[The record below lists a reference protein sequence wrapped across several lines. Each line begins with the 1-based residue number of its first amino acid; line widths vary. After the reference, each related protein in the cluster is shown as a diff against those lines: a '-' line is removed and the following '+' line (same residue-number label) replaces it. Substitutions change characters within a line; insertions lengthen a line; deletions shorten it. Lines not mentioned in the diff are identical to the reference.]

1 MRIPRR
7 IASFPRLPAFALA
20 IVAGALAAVPGC
32 GPRAAVREGLVGAA
46 THRSLAA
53 PAAEAQL
60 PRVLVFSRTLGFRHK
75 SIPDGIAA
83 LREIGAG
90 RWETDA
96 TEDASAIAPAN
107 LARYRAVVFLS
118 TTGNILDADQQQALE
133 GFVRAGGGWVGIHAA
148 ADTEYEWPWY
158 GRLAGAWFLGHPKVQ
173 QATVRVE
180 DRTHPST
187 AMLPPEWVRTDE
199 WYSFRRNP
207 RADVHVLA
215 TLDERTY
222 DPEKTPMGADHP
234 VAWFHEFEGGRSW
247 YTAGGHTAESFR
259 EALFRE
265 HLRGGIEWAI
275 GPARE
280 GGRPSPAAA
289 LPSARHAGP
298 PARVALAAAAL
309 AAQSGRQGPPPA
321 EAQSPRGSSNR
332 TRLLLAGALLAV
344 AVGAGALRNG
354 VKAPLLAAAFPGLGH
369 LSLGYRRR
377 GLLAMAG
384 VTGMFVTGLLVG
396 GVDAVDSEEDAP
408 WFIAQSL
415 NGPIA
420 FAADMVNQQ
429 VVKTGRAGELLPT
442 HPPVDSLGRQ
452 AQGQHFVS
460 SLKGIGAANEF
471 GTLFIALGGMVNLV
485 LVLDASRRERAASPG
500 A

>member
-1 MRIPRR
+1 MRTPRR
-7 IASFPRLPAFALA
+7 IASFLPLPALALA
-20 IVAGALAAVPGC
+20 IVAAALAAVPGC
-32 GPRAAVREGLVGAA
+32 GPRAAVREGLLGAA
-46 THRSLAA
+46 SHRSSAS
-53 PAAEAQL
+53 PAAEAEL

-96 TEDASAIAPAN
+96 TEDASAFTPGN

-118 TTGNILDADQQQALE
+118 TTGNVLDAGQQQALE

-158 GRLAGAWFLGHPKVQ
+158 GRLAGAWFLGHPKIQ
-173 QATVRVE
+173 PATVRVE
-180 DRTHPST
+180 DRSHPST
-187 AMLPPEWVRTDE
+187 SMLPEQWVRTDE

-222 DPEKTPMGADHP
+222 DPERTPMGADHP

-259 EALFRE
+259 EPLFRE

-275 GPARE
+275 GPARAS
-280 GGRPSPAAA
+280 GAPSPAVPTSTRGAA
-289 LPSARHAGP
+289 S

-332 TRLLLAGALLAV
+332 TRLLLAGALIAV

-384 VTGMFVTGLLVG
+384 VLGMFVTGLLVG

-420 FAADMVNQQ
+420 FAADVVNQQ

-485 LVLDASRRERAASPG
+485 LVLDASRRERAPSPR

>member
-1 MRIPRR
+1 
-7 IASFPRLPAFALA
+7 
-20 IVAGALAAVPGC
+20 
-32 GPRAAVREGLVGAA
+32 
-46 THRSLAA
+46 
-53 PAAEAQL
+53 
-60 PRVLVFSRTLGFRHK
+60 
-75 SIPDGIAA
+75 
-83 LREIGAG
+83 
-90 RWETDA
+90 
-96 TEDASAIAPAN
+96 
-107 LARYRAVVFLS
+107 
-118 TTGNILDADQQQALE
+118 
-133 GFVRAGGGWVGIHAA
+133 
-148 ADTEYEWPWY
+148 
-158 GRLAGAWFLGHPKVQ
+158 
-173 QATVRVE
+173 
-180 DRTHPST
+180 
-187 AMLPPEWVRTDE
+187 
-199 WYSFRRNP
+199 
-207 RADVHVLA
+207 
-215 TLDERTY
+215 
-222 DPEKTPMGADHP
+222 MGADHP

-259 EALFRE
+259 EPLFRE

-275 GPARE
+275 GPARAS
-280 GGRPSPAAA
+280 GAPSPAVPTSTRGAA
-289 LPSARHAGP
+289 S

-332 TRLLLAGALLAV
+332 TRLLLAGALIAV

-384 VTGMFVTGLLVG
+384 VLGMFVTGLLVG

-420 FAADMVNQQ
+420 FAADVVNQQ

-485 LVLDASRRERAASPG
+485 LVLDASRRERAPSPR

>member
-1 MRIPRR
+1 MRSRPR
-7 IASFPRLPAFALA
+7 AAFPAL
-20 IVAGALAAVPGC
+20 VAAAALAAASAIAAC
-32 GPRAAVREGLVGAA
+32 GPRAAARHAVLGAA
-46 THRSLAA
+46 GDAA
-53 PAAEAQL
+53 RAEGADAAVRPAQAGL
-60 PRVLVFSRTLGFRHK
+60 PRILVFSRTCGFRHK

-90 RWETDA
+90 RWDMDA
-96 TEDASAIAPAN
+96 TEDAAAFTADN

-118 TTGNILDADQQQALE
+118 TTGNVLDAAQQGAFE
-133 GFVRAGGGWVGIHAA
+133 SYVRGGGGWAGIHAA
-148 ADTEYEWPWY
+148 ADTEYDWPWY

-180 DRTHPST
+180 DRAHAST
-187 AMLPPEWVRTDE
+187 SMLPADWRRTDE

-207 RADVHVLA
+207 RGDVRVLA

-222 DPEKTPMGADHP
+222 DPERTPMGADHP
-234 VAWFHEFEGGRSW
+234 IAWCHEFEGGRAW

-259 EALFRE
+259 EPLFRD
-265 HLRGGIEWAI
+265 HLRGGIEWAM
-275 GPARE
+275 GTPA
-280 GGRPSPAAA
+280 PA
-289 LPSARHAGP
+289 
-298 PARVALAAAAL
+298 PASGALAAPRGAHAHAAAITAAAVGVPQASRPVPPAQPAPSGSGSRTRWLLAL
-309 AAQSGRQGPPPA
+309 A
-321 EAQSPRGSSNR
+321 
-332 TRLLLAGALLAV
+332 LAAV
-344 AVGAGALRNG
+344 AVGAGAMRNG
-354 VKAPLLAAAFPGLGH
+354 VRAPMLAALFPGLGH

-384 VTGMFVTGLLVG
+384 VVGMFLTGLLVG

-420 FAADMVNQQ
+420 FAADMANQRIL
-429 VVKTGRAGELLPT
+429 KRGGAGELVPT
-442 HPPVDSLGRQ
+442 HPPTDALGRPQ
-452 AQGQHFVS
+452 PGQHFVS
-460 SLKGIGAANEF
+460 NLKGIGAANEF

-485 LVLDASRRERAASPG
+485 LVLDASRRDRAGAPG